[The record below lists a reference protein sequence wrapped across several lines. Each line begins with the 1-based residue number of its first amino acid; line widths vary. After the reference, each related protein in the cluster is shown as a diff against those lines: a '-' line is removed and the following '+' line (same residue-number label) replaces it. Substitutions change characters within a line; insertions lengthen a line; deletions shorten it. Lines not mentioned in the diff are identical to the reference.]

1 MQSGTDP
8 PYHSTNLQPGAIPGA
23 KSKVW
28 KRMDRRRVNGPPGGT
43 APPVYAVAPNSK
55 TATTANRTRQP
66 NEIRKICKYR
76 WVLRLG
82 MGAIEWLAPVTA
94 NTLQLSRQV

>member
-1 MQSGTDP
+1 MQCGTEP
-8 PYHSTNLQPGAIPGA
+8 SYHSTNLQPESIPGAIPEL
-23 KSKVW
+23 W

-66 NEIRKICKYR
+66 NEIRKICKSR
-76 WVLRLG
+76 WVLGLG

>member
-1 MQSGTDP
+1 MQRGTDP
-8 PYHSTNLQPGAIPGA
+8 PYPSTNLQPGAITGANPGL
-23 KSKVW
+23 W
-28 KRMDRRRVNGPPGGT
+28 KRMDRRRINGPPGGT

-55 TATTANRTRQP
+55 TPTTANRTRQP

-82 MGAIEWLAPVTA
+82 MEATEWLAPVAA
-94 NTLQLSRQV
+94 NNL